1 MRDLSRARKRSGS
14 NKRRDR
20 RDGRDR
26 KAPKRYVEMSKDDSL
41 RELRSQ
47 VPQVFKQVQSLANHS
62 SVNVVNIEEVKD
74 LKSKLENAEEE
85 NARLRESLRKR
96 ESEIENLQLTISRLN
111 IANLR
116 QRSEIG
122 KLKIQ
127 IVKDKKEIENCR
139 NHLEKVF
146 RVDFVGVTDPRS
158 L

>member
-1 MRDLSRARKRSGS
+1 MGRGAK
-14 NKRRDR
+14 
-20 RDGRDR
+20 RDR

-62 SVNVVNIEEVKD
+62 SVNVVNIKEVKD

-85 NARLRESLRKR
+85 NARLREK
-96 ESEIENLQLTISRLN
+96 IENLQLTISRLN

-139 NHLEKVF
+139 NHLKKVF

>member
-1 MRDLSRARKRSGS
+1 MRDLKWARKRSGS

-26 KAPKRYVEMSKDDSL
+26 KAPKRYVEMLKDDSL

-47 VPQVFKQVQSLANHS
+47 VLQVFKQVQSLANHS
-62 SVNVVNIEEVKD
+62 SVNVVNIKEVKD

-85 NARLRESLRKR
+85 NAGLREK
-96 ESEIENLQLTISRLN
+96 IENLQLTISRLN

-122 KLKIQ
+122 QLKAQ
-127 IVKDKKEIENCR
+127 IAEDKKEIDNCR
-139 NHLEKVF
+139 HHLKKVF
-146 RVDFVGVTDPRS
+146 RVDVDEKDKADEATE
-158 L
+158 